1 MIVTIPILLFFL
13 YSLFRNYSK
22 SVIVLIVL
30 SSWLSEFKFFGYNL
44 MLVITVVAF
53 LLFPYKYGITAV
65 TKIKKFPLIL
75 PFLMIAISLIMSNYF
90 AVSRHTPTLIMYIIN
105 SLFIVMIGWF
115 ICTKSP
121 DDSIRVF
128 IKIAYLYGSFIGL
141 YSLFETLTR
150 SNPYI
155 YFINSIDAYRLDYV
169 VTEIRYGLKR
179 TQSIFSMHTT
189 SGAVSLLLFC
199 FLFFVYLKGYLR
211 SKFTIIIVV
220 LLAFSVISS
229 GSRALILGL
238 FISSIMFFNY
248 KCLRPHYLLLIFLF
262 LSLLFIFTSQTFI
275 EIYNSF
281 FDTKRVAGS
290 NVEMRMIQYEIAAD
304 YMKQSFWFGNGLRY
318 TFTDVAVYDEK
329 IFGAESIWFSI
340 MIDQGIIGIIAYIV
354 YFLSLIIYCVK
365 KHCSKI
371 LFLVIGFFLAN
382 TISSLPNFQI
392 TYIFLFIFILTR
404 LKINKNNQIYH
415 NM

>member
-189 SGAVSLLLFC
+189 SGAISLLLFC
-199 FLFFVYLKGYLR
+199 FLLFAYLRGYLK
-211 SKFTIIIVV
+211 SKFSIIIVG
-220 LLAFSVISS
+220 LLAFSAISS
-229 GSRALILGL
+229 GSRAVILGL
-238 FISSIMFFNY
+238 IVCFTMFYDHKYLKF
-248 KCLRPHYLLLIFLF
+248 PYLLLILSIFL
-262 LSLLFIFTSQTFI
+262 LLFIFTSQYFI
-275 EIYNSF
+275 GIYNSIVG
-281 FDTKRVAGS
+281 TESVAGS
-290 NVEMRMIQYEIAAD
+290 NVDMRMTQYELAHF
-304 YMKQSFWFGNGLRY
+304 YMKQSFWFGNGIGY
-318 TFTDVAVYDEK
+318 TFTDVAEENEEIY
-329 IFGAESIWFSI
+329 GAESLWFPI
-340 MIDQGIIGIIAYIV
+340 MINQGLIGVIAYLV
-354 YFLSLIIYCVK
+354 YFLSLIVYCFK
-365 KHCSKI
+365 KRCSKI
-371 LFLVIGFFLAN
+371 SFLVIGFLLTN
-382 TISSLPNFQI
+382 TMSSLPNFKI
-392 TYIFLFIFILTR
+392 TYIFIFVFILIE
-404 LKINKNNQIYH
+404 LEIAKNKISYG
-415 NM
+415 